1 MLLIDLRET
10 CPSQIRID
18 TYTSSKKKKNGNYI
32 NIDKNNK
39 LLSKEESIGC
49 KKTSVIYG
57 SQTQNLDSVHD
68 GGWLIYKMPSL
79 HWVQVPVSILDHQYH
94 LP

>member
-1 MLLIDLRET
+1 MLLIDLRKT

-18 TYTSSKKKKNGNYI
+18 AQTSSKKNNGNYI

-39 LLSKEESIGC
+39 LLSKGESIAC

-57 SQTQNLDSVHD
+57 SQTQNLDSVPK
-68 GGWLIYKMPSL
+68 GCRLIYKMPLL